1 MNVFEAYEKHV
12 RKDMIPKVEKPDM
25 NKMFEL
31 EDDTEPTPTD
41 NTDTEQRE
49 APQFKLSD
57 EDREA
62 LVADIVRLL
71 RPDGGE

>member
-12 RKDMIPKVEKPDM
+12 RKNMLPKVEKPDDT
-25 NKMFEL
+25 KMFEL
-31 EDDTEPTPTD
+31 EDDTEPAPEV
-41 NTDTEQRE
+41 NTDTETRD

-62 LVADIVRLL
+62 IVADIVRLL
-71 RPDGGE
+71 KPDGGE